1 MKKLIIALATI
12 MVTAVAYGQ
21 GTVQLNNRI
30 TGTVD
35 ARVLLPDGSGAGA
48 GYTAQLWGSAK
59 GGTLAGL
66 SPTTTFRTSS
76 AAAQGYVNAVDVT
89 VPGVAAGQVASLQLR
104 AYNGADFASSTQKG
118 QSGTIDVSLGGGNL
132 PPAALAGLSGFS
144 LAGGGAVIP
153 EPSTIALGVLGLA
166 ALMVRRRK

>member
-30 TGTVD
+30 VGTVD
-35 ARVLLPDGSGAGA
+35 AKILLPDGTGAGA
-48 GYTAQLWGSAK
+48 GYTAQLWGGPQ

-66 SPTTTFRTSS
+66 TPTTTFRTGN
-76 AAAQGYVNAVDVT
+76 AAGYVNAVDVM
-89 VPGVAAGQVASLQLR
+89 VPGVGAGQTASLQLR
-104 AYNGADFASSTQKG
+104 AFNGADFASSAIKG

-144 LAGGGAVIP
+144 LAGGSPVIP